1 MFYIVGN
8 KRCMNARTTRVEAY
22 KNVKKTKTPLEIS
35 KATATGTKKVGKMMI
50 SGDTVYFVPV
60 KGKAYIVNKDGS
72 IGAEYITK
80 KDTGMHP
87 FGL

>member
-8 KRCMNARTTRVEAY
+8 KRCMNARTARIEAHRV
-22 KNVKKTKTPLEIS
+22 VKKTKNALEIS
-35 KATATGTKKVGKMMI
+35 KATATGTSKVGTMRI
-50 SGDTVYFVPV
+50 DGELVYFVPV
-60 KGKAYIVNKDGS
+60 KGRAYIVKKDGS
-72 IGAEYITK
+72 IGAEYVLK